1 MTADALTH
9 TLVANMTF
17 RLPPGLDRVKAAVL
31 VTVGS
36 REYGLM
42 FGSARDVLAA
52 IPGARGYVVR
62 GAPHNWPLAAP
73 GLFNWTARAWIEDR
87 ALPDDLR
94 PLTPTSPWK

>member
-1 MTADALTH
+1 MTTNALTH

-17 RLPPGLDRVKAAVL
+17 RLPSGLDRVKAAVL

-36 REYGLM
+36 REYGVM
-42 FGSARDVLAA
+42 FGSARDVVAA

-62 GAPHNWPLAAP
+62 GVPHNWPLTVP
-73 GLFNWTARAWIEDR
+73 GLFNWTARAWIEGR
-87 ALPDDLR
+87 TLPDDLR